1 MLLTQSLAE
10 DAEDLVLDVL
20 VAVDV
25 VEAGDVDDN
34 AHTRTRKIQNWK
46 LPRNPTIA
54 LGNA

>member
-1 MLLTQSLAE
+1 MLLTLSLAE

-34 AHTRTRKIQNWK
+34 AHTRTRKIQNWE

>member
-1 MLLTQSLAE
+1 MLLTQRLAV
-10 DAEDLVLDVL
+10 DADDLVLDVL

-34 AHTRTRKIQNWK
+34 AQTRTRKIQNWE